1 MAIKIKRPIKFV
13 YGFGNKVGF
22 IVPPTPAVSGT
33 PSPTPSPSLTTTPTP
48 TPSFS
53 PSPTPSFSPSPT
65 PSNSPTP
72 TPSATPS
79 TLVLHLDPSDSSS
92 YSGSGNTVNNLVPNG
107 ITGTLTS
114 VSFTT
119 PYFAFAGSPSQIA
132 ISDNSLLEPGAGDWT
147 MEVWINASNLSSSA
161 VVIGKFSPGGTGN
174 DVSYSMRTTPAS
186 KIYGQYGSGSNYA
199 DSPLA
204 TINLTTWY
212 HASLVFTN
220 IAENTI
226 KLYINGNLQ
235 GTTSHSL
242 GSLLNT
248 STGLYIGSYN
258 NNEYSQNFN
267 GKIGIVRV
275 YNQARTAEQILANY
289 NLDVGKYI

>member
-1 MAIKIKRPIKFV
+1 
-13 YGFGNKVGF
+13 
-22 IVPPTPAVSGT
+22 
-33 PSPTPSPSLTTTPTP
+33 
-48 TPSFS
+48 
-53 PSPTPSFSPSPT
+53 
-65 PSNSPTP
+65 
-72 TPSATPS
+72 
-79 TLVLHLDPSDSSS
+79 
-92 YSGSGNTVNNLVPNG
+92 
-107 ITGTLTS
+107 
-114 VSFTT
+114 
-119 PYFAFAGSPSQIA
+119 
-132 ISDNSLLEPGAGDWT
+132 
-147 MEVWINASNLSSSA
+147 MEVWINASSLSSSA

-174 DVSYSMRTTPAS
+174 DVSYSMRTTSAS

-212 HASLVFTN
+212 HVSLVFTN

>member
-1 MAIKIKRPIKFV
+1 
-13 YGFGNKVGF
+13 
-22 IVPPTPAVSGT
+22 
-33 PSPTPSPSLTTTPTP
+33 
-48 TPSFS
+48 
-53 PSPTPSFSPSPT
+53 
-65 PSNSPTP
+65 
-72 TPSATPS
+72 
-79 TLVLHLDPSDSSS
+79 
-92 YSGSGNTVNNLVPNG
+92 
-107 ITGTLTS
+107 
-114 VSFTT
+114 
-119 PYFAFAGSPSQIA
+119 
-132 ISDNSLLEPGAGDWT
+132 
-147 MEVWINASNLSSSA
+147 
-161 VVIGKFSPGGTGN
+161 
-174 DVSYSMRTTPAS
+174 MRTTPAS

-199 DSPLA
+199 DSSLS

-212 HASLVFTN
+212 HVSLVFTN

-242 GSLLNT
+242 ASILNT